1 MANSLLLGFLGLAA
15 LLLPFGAVAAAS
27 SFTSSSAASSIHDLL
42 RAYGLPGG
50 LLPREV
56 DSYTLDR
63 PSGQLEVRLGRPC
76 YARFDGMVL
85 FDSVVRANLTYGGL
99 RALVGVSQEELFLWL
114 PVREILV
121 SDPSSGVILF
131 DIGLAHKQLSLSL
144 FESPPDCSTGEEGE
158 GLSGP
163 RAPLPG
169 DPDVRE
175 DGREDG
181 GGEPSK
187 DHPGPRH
194 RLVRRPVAMHRVA
207 RRALGCPGHA
217 IARCVGLARPA
228 ELQGGDPRLRRR
240 RPRHC

>member
-163 RAPLPG
+163 R
-169 DPDVRE
+169 
-175 DGREDG
+175 
-181 GGEPSK
+181 
-187 DHPGPRH
+187 
-194 RLVRRPVAMHRVA
+194 
-207 RRALGCPGHA
+207 
-217 IARCVGLARPA
+217 
-228 ELQGGDPRLRRR
+228 GGDQPLKMGF
-240 RPRHC
+240 